1 MAQNHPME
9 VEAKYRVPNTSDLE
23 RSLANAGARFLN
35 REEHNDTYLR
45 HPCRDF
51 RATDEALRIRVVDG
65 QPWITYKG
73 PRLAGPVKVR
83 PEFELMLRA
92 NDLPS
97 WQMIWA
103 FLGFIPVATV
113 AKSRRIFE
121 LAVDNRPI
129 LVSID
134 SVEGLGDFA
143 EIERVIDSP
152 DHIEQAK
159 SDVNAVASQLV
170 LGNLETRSYLAM
182 VLETFHKQKTVPD
195 NSETV

>member
-1 MAQNHPME
+1 
-9 VEAKYRVPNTSDLE
+9 
-23 RSLANAGARFLN
+23 
-35 REEHNDTYLR
+35 
-45 HPCRDF
+45 
-51 RATDEALRIRVVDG
+51 
-65 QPWITYKG
+65 
-73 PRLAGPVKVR
+73 VKVR

-97 WQMIWA
+97 WLMIWA
-103 FLGFIPVATV
+103 FLGFKPVATV

-121 LAVDNRPI
+121 LAIDNRPI

-134 SVEGLGDFA
+134 SVESLGDFA

>member
-1 MAQNHPME
+1 MAQTHPME
-9 VEAKYRVPNTSDLE
+9 VEAKYRVPNTSALE
-23 RSLANAGARFLN
+23 QAIENAGARFLN
-35 REEHNDTYLR
+35 REEHKDTYLR

-65 QPWITYKG
+65 TPWITYKG

-83 PEFELMLRA
+83 PEFELTLGA
-92 NDLPS
+92 DNLQS
-97 WQMIWA
+97 WLTIWA
-103 FLGFIPVATV
+103 SLGFEPVATV

-121 LAVDNRPI
+121 YSIDNRPI

-143 EIERVIDSP
+143 EIERVIESE

-159 SDVNAVASQLV
+159 SDVNAVAGQLE
-170 LGNLETRSYLAM
+170 LRDLETRSYLAM
-182 VLETFHKQKTVPD
+182 VLETLSK
-195 NSETV
+195 